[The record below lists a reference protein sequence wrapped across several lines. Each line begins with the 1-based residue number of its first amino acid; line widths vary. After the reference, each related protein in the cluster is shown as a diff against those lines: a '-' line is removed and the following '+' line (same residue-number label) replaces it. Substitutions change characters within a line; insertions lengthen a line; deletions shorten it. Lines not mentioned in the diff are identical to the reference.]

1 MEENSVP
8 CRLVGTLK
16 YSFKYS
22 DEGSYSCSTEMCKE
36 VLGDVIAKVNK
47 TPAMIC
53 MEGVSC
59 RMHTTESTKSTRY
72 LVVQHKAKPRFAD
85 ESGANYRPLDIEGT
99 ALD

>member
-22 DEGSYSCSTEMCKE
+22 DEGSYSCSTEMRKGA
-36 VLGDVIAKVNK
+36 LGDVISRVNR

-53 MEGVSC
+53 MGGVSC
-59 RMHTTESTKSTRY
+59 RMHTTESTKIHEIFGSTT
-72 LVVQHKAKPRFAD
+72 QGKATFC
-85 ESGANYRPLDIEGT
+85 
-99 ALD
+99 